1 MPVVNHEAVSLRPRD
16 CSSDLG
22 LLSLK
27 SSRERER
34 QHRERTSTVER
45 RRERGKRR
53 WMVVLGFRINNQNGC
68 EAKQRR
74 LDMARRQ
81 QMEWL
86 WWL

>member
-34 QHRERTSTVER
+34 QHRERTSTICGVLRNLWSELGREKER
-45 RRERGKRR
+45 KGKETVDGGLGVPNQQPER
-53 WMVVLGFRINNQNGC
+53 L
-68 EAKQRR
+68 
-74 LDMARRQ
+74 
-81 QMEWL
+81 
-86 WWL
+86 